1 MMPALYLP
9 TDVVTGSA
17 IDVDL
22 AADYLELTAFFAVDG
37 TARTTDLAN
46 AASIGAAE
54 DHVDVQAE
62 MFDGEE
68 EIVSSAASR
77 IKTRGNALGT
87 AYPFV
92 LDDRG
97 DVLNCELNEESF
109 GQTAYVLSLVLSN
122 LRAVTPILEGSDLH
136 PGDAEVPRLREYFQF
151 FATAAMAAEVQGHAW
166 SFGFPRPDHSPF
178 LGKLEQI
185 WLQLG
190 DGRVEAQAGVPRRPK
205 DDQVDVFAARPHLDR
220 LPGFLLAAAQ
230 VATGRNAR
238 EKSLKGHLSAFKS
251 RWFGTQPVTDFI
263 PYMVVPFATAD
274 NQFVDDVRLMG
285 NVLHRLRVP
294 RRVDEAA
301 RLVEEGVTIEG
312 YDRLA
317 EVTRWVSD
325 YRGRTG
331 AAA

>member
-1 MMPALYLP
+1 MPAPYLP
-9 TDVVTGSA
+9 TDVVAGSS

-22 AADYLELTAFFAVDG
+22 AADYVELTAFFAADG
-37 TARTTDLAN
+37 TARTSDLAN
-46 AASIGAAE
+46 AASLGAAE

-77 IKTRGNALGT
+77 IQTRRDALGT

-97 DVLNCELNEESF
+97 EVLTCELNEESF

-122 LRAVTPILEGSDLH
+122 LRTVTPVLGGSDLH
-136 PGDAEVPRLREYFQF
+136 PDDVEVRRLREYFQY
-151 FATAAMAAEVQGHAW
+151 FATAALAAEVQGNAW
-166 SFGFPRPDHSPF
+166 SFGSPRPDGLGF
-178 LGKLEQI
+178 LTKLEQI
-185 WLQLG
+185 WAQLR
-190 DGRVEAQAGVPRRPK
+190 DGFVGRQIGAPLRPQ
-205 DDQVDVFAARPHLDR
+205 DDQVDVFVARMHPDR
-220 LPGFLLAAAQ
+220 LPGFLLAVAQ
-230 VATGRNAR
+230 VATGANWRQ
-238 EKSLKGHLSAFKS
+238 KSLKGHLSAFKS

-274 NQFVDDVRLMG
+274 NQFVDDVRVMG

-301 RLVEEGVTIEG
+301 RLVEDGVTIEG

-317 EVTRWVSD
+317 EIARWVSD
-325 YRGRTG
+325 YRTRTG

>member
-1 MMPALYLP
+1 MRALYLP
-9 TDVVTGSA
+9 TDAVTGSS

-22 AADYLELTAFFAVDG
+22 AADYLELTAFFAADS
-37 TARTTDLAN
+37 TARTSDLAN
-46 AASIGAAE
+46 AASLGAAE

-68 EIVSSAASR
+68 EIVCSAASR
-77 IKTRGNALGT
+77 IQTRRDALGT

-97 DVLNCELNEESF
+97 DVLTCELNEESF

-151 FATAAMAAEVQGHAW
+151 FATAALAAEVQGHAW
-166 SFGFPRPDHSPF
+166 SFGFPRPDGSPF
-178 LGKLEQI
+178 LRKLEQI

-190 DGRVEAQAGVPRRPK
+190 DGRVEAQAGVPQRPK

-220 LPGFLLAAAQ
+220 LPGFPLAAAQ

-238 EKSLKGHLSAFKS
+238 EKSLKGHLGAFKS

-274 NQFVDDVRLMG
+274 NQFVDDVRVMG

-294 RRVDEAA
+294 RRVEEAA
-301 RLVEEGVTIEG
+301 RLIKAGVAIEG

-317 EVTRWVSD
+317 EAAHWVSD
-325 YRGRTG
+325 YRSRTG